1 MIDFLRK
8 HNVGISIFLTIIS
21 VIIMAYINTS
31 SLWITIPFAL
41 YVIASEE
48 VVGDDGGYY
57 GHFVFNVIFW
67 IMLDIFAFR
76 TNTWFGI
83 IFLVLCITIF
93 IVGSTVEALEKF
105 HVGVIVSIV
114 IYNIGKAICH
124 EWSLLECALPSLIGC
139 FILSILGEYLADFL
153 DFKKQLNE
161 YNQQIQAEQQARQ
174 NFRKKYVTEDMERIE
189 QLLGISKY
197 GVGNMRGGFSTN
209 NEIFNNRSI
218 PGKIRVLQDFNA
230 NLQNNINDY
239 VVKANGII
247 WEAYRSVLQNVSMN
261 MNDYFWN
268 YNNIYQR
275 YSSALNNPVLAA
287 ACDKSV
293 RKIADFVQQKQDIIN
308 KNNADIEKYNQL
320 IQRLQKQYDDELALQ
335 KIKELNRDVNSQMD
349 DISDI
354 AQKEEK
360 NFEIQNIMSD
370 IDQLDR
376 EINERR
382 HLEIQFGQI
391 EI

>member
-1 MIDFLRK
+1 
-8 HNVGISIFLTIIS
+8 
-21 VIIMAYINTS
+21 
-31 SLWITIPFAL
+31 
-41 YVIASEE
+41 
-48 VVGDDGGYY
+48 
-57 GHFVFNVIFW
+57 
-67 IMLDIFAFR
+67 
-76 TNTWFGI
+76 
-83 IFLVLCITIF
+83 
-93 IVGSTVEALEKF
+93 
-105 HVGVIVSIV
+105 
-114 IYNIGKAICH
+114 
-124 EWSLLECALPSLIGC
+124 
-139 FILSILGEYLADFL
+139 
-153 DFKKQLNE
+153 
-161 YNQQIQAEQQARQ
+161 
-174 NFRKKYVTEDMERIE
+174 
-189 QLLGISKY
+189 
-197 GVGNMRGGFSTN
+197 
-209 NEIFNNRSI
+209 
-218 PGKIRVLQDFNA
+218 
-230 NLQNNINDY
+230 
-239 VVKANGII
+239 
-247 WEAYRSVLQNVSMN
+247 

-268 YNNIYQR
+268 YSNIYQR

-293 RKIADFVQQKQDIIN
+293 KKIADFVQQKQDIIN